1 MDDDGETPSD
11 DAAGGHGAQV
21 VCAGHVNWDV
31 TLQVT
36 RLPEPDGESHIHD
49 QTQAGGGSASN
60 TAAVLAGLDYE
71 PLLLGS
77 VGDDEYGRLALAEL
91 ADAGVDCTHVRRVDG
106 ADTTVKY
113 LLVDDAGEVMVL
125 ANDGANEQF
134 GATDLP
140 AETLEG
146 AAHLHLTGQRPDTA
160 LALAR
165 RAREA
170 GVPVSVDPGR
180 RFDDREFDPVLEL
193 AETVF
198 FNEPEAEA
206 ARERGLA
213 EQATA
218 LTVCKRGDGGA
229 VARGPD
235 GTVTHPGFAVDPVDT
250 AGAGDA
256 FAAGFLAARLDGAGV
271 ERALAVGNACGA
283 LAARTAGARASLS
296 WAQVEELLAD
306 G

>member
-1 MDDDGETPSD
+1 MADETETI
-11 DAAGGHGAQV
+11 

-36 RLPEPDGESHIHD
+36 QLPTPDGESHIHN

-77 VGDDEYGRLALAEL
+77 VGDDECGRLALEEL
-91 ADAGVDCTHVRRVDG
+91 AGAGVDCTHVQQVDG
-106 ADTTVKY
+106 GETTVKY
-113 LLVDDAGEVMVL
+113 LVVDDAGEVMVL
-125 ANDGANEQF
+125 ANNGANEQF
-134 GATDLP
+134 EATDLP
-140 AETLEG
+140 PARLQRAT
-146 AAHLHLTGQRPDTA
+146 HLHLTGQRPATA
-160 LALAR
+160 LALAQ
-165 RAREA
+165 RAHEA

-193 AETVF
+193 ADIVF
-198 FNEPEAEA
+198 FNEPEARV
-206 ARERGLA
+206 ARERGVA
-213 EQATA
+213 AQETA

-235 GTVTHPGFAVDPVDT
+235 KTVTHPGFAVDPVDT

-256 FAAGFLAARLDGAGV
+256 FAAGFLAARLDGASD

-283 LAARTAGARASLS
+283 LAARTVGARTSLS
-296 WAQVEELLAD
+296 WAQVCERLD
-306 G
+306 GES